1 MITEDKVKMS
11 RISKIM
17 SLSQPLPGPG
27 RGSHRTATNISM
39 ASIVRFYLK
48 LFVYILFVFFILLQ
62 YINLKHSPTTM
73 ITDSTLK
80 NPNPFVSQKE
90 RQDQQAQQ
98 QEKVAQQQQ
107 QQEKVQYQQP
117 IEISTKIHI
126 VFSTGCNAFQDC
138 KSTHLRVELY
148 CVLAIRH

>member
-39 ASIVRFYLK
+39 ATIVRFYLK
-48 LFVYILFVFFILLQ
+48 LLVYILFVFFILLQ

-73 ITDSTLK
+73 ITDSKLK

-90 RQDQQAQQ
+90 RQEQQAQQ
-98 QEKVAQQQQ
+98 QEKAAQ
-107 QQEKVQYQQP
+107 QQEKVQHQQP

>member
-1 MITEDKVKMS
+1 MS

-39 ASIVRFYLK
+39 ATIVRFYLK
-48 LFVYILFVFFILLQ
+48 LLVYILFVFFILLQ

-73 ITDSTLK
+73 ITDSKLK

-90 RQDQQAQQ
+90 RQEQQAQQ
-98 QEKVAQQQQ
+98 QEKAAQ
-107 QQEKVQYQQP
+107 QQEKVQHQQP